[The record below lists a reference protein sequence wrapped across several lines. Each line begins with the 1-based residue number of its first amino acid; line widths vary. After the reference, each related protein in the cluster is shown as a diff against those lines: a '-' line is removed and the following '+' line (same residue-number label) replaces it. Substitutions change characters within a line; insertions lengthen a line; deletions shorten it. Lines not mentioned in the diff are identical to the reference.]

1 MRKVYSM
8 LALAFLPLVAWAQFG
23 VVAPLHVNGN
33 QLNDQ
38 YGNKVVLHGV
48 MDTPSPYFNHNRWG
62 YTCTDNNVQ
71 PCINYYDKVF
81 GALQNPAKG
90 TYCNIFRLHLEPG
103 WTNDPNKQSTGSETG
118 EANISRFSATR
129 LQKYLDMLYWPLAQ
143 KALNHGMY
151 VVMRPPG
158 VCPKELKV
166 GDYYQDYLKTVW
178 NIVSSNTNVKNNAGV
193 VSIELAN
200 EPVHIKNQY
209 GQTSATAMRDYFQP
223 IIDIIRRN
231 GFTGIIWVPGMG
243 YQSQY
248 QDYAQYPVNDNNYGY
263 AVHVYPGWY
272 GASDTSYDHQAF
284 IRNFQKQ
291 VPVVTSKPILVSE
304 IDWSPE
310 QPGSGKYNEFG
321 QWVASNYGTW
331 GTASTSKWGNA
342 WKSVMDYFGNIS
354 MTLTSIDDYLDVDA
368 FLQKGT
374 VKAAFNENT
383 ECCAKACFYWYY
395 EYSQKN
401 YAHSSGN
408 NNNNNSSNNNNNSS
422 NNNNNNNNSSN
433 NNSNTTANT
442 TQGDNLIP
450 SWGDGNDFIPQGWT
464 VCDNGSEVQPGNV
477 SRGPRV
483 MKFTGDGDFSSAFYA
498 REISADRAGFIEYG
512 SKSGYALS
520 LVYGEYVLACNV
532 AAWKGSPYVKIEVF
546 DPAGSVL
553 ASRIVQANGNANG
566 NTATKMQNTT
576 VVGMSFY
583 SMIKGNYRVRFTP
596 VADANGNGG
605 AWQEALIA
613 NVSLY
618 YKGNPLAFRKQNEVP
633 AGWKIVDADQEKP
646 AGEAASG
653 PRIFQF
659 AGGGEVATGLYIRQS
674 DASKAGYAEYG
685 STNGYAM
692 TLKAGQYNLSYNAV
706 AWAGIPYIKCEVFNQ
721 NNQCIGSQIIRC
733 YKNVNKNLSA
743 NTYGSSYGVVNFNA
757 AQTGN
762 YRFRWTPCADQWGAA
777 GTWVEVVFGHIKIS
791 QGYAARTFE
800 MDDET
805 TGIQDVQTTNAED
818 DVWYDL
824 HGQKVEQPTRSAEG
838 RLFPKGL
845 KKGLYIHN
853 GKKVFVK

>member
-1 MRKVYSM
+1 MRKLFTL
-8 LALAFLPLVAWAQFG
+8 LALALLPLGAMAQFG
-23 VVAPLHVNGN
+23 VVTPLHVNGN

-38 YGNKVVLHGV
+38 FGNKVVLHGV

-103 WTNDPNKQSTGSETG
+103 WTNDPSKQSTGSETG

-129 LQKYLDMLYWPLAQ
+129 LQKYLDMLYWPIAQ
-143 KALNHGMY
+143 KAINHGMY

-158 VCPKELKV
+158 VCPKELRV

-178 NIVSSNTNVKNNAGV
+178 NIVSQNSNVKNNAGI

-200 EPVHIKNQY
+200 EPVHITNQY
-209 GQTSATAMRDYFQP
+209 GQASATAMRDYFQP

-231 GFTGIIWVPGMG
+231 GFTGIIWVPGTG

-248 QDYAQYPVNDNNYGY
+248 QDYAQYPVNDSNYGY
-263 AVHVYPGWY
+263 AVHVYPEWY
-272 GASDTSYDHQAF
+272 GASDKSYDHQAF
-284 IRNFQKQ
+284 IRNFKSQ

-310 QPGSGKYNEFG
+310 KPGTGKYNEFG

-342 WKSVMDYFGNIS
+342 WKSVMDYYGNIS

-368 FLQKGT
+368 FLQNGT
-374 VKAAFNENT
+374 IKAAFDENT

-395 EYSQKN
+395 EYSLKD
-401 YAHSSGN
+401 YAHQSGN
-408 NNNNNSSNNNNNSS
+408 SNS
-422 NNNNNNNNSSN
+422 NNNNNNNNNSGNSSSN
-433 NNSNTTANT
+433 NSGNTTANT

-450 SWGDGNDFIPQGWT
+450 SWGDGSDFIPQGWT
-464 VCDNGSEVQPGNV
+464 VCDNGGEVQPGNV
-477 SRGPRV
+477 SRGPRI
-483 MKFTGDGDFSSAFYA
+483 MRLTGGGDMSSAFYC
-498 REISADRAGFIEYG
+498 REISADRAGYIEYG
-512 SKSGYALS
+512 GKSGYALS

-532 AAWKGSPYVKIEVF
+532 AAWKASPYLKIEVF

-553 ASRIVQANGNANG
+553 ASRIVKANGNANG
-566 NTATKMQNTT
+566 NTATKLQNTT

-596 VADANGNGG
+596 VADENGNGG
-605 AWQEALIA
+605 AWQEVLVGNI
-613 NVSLY
+613 SLY

-633 AGWKIVDADQEKP
+633 AGWKIVDADQVKQ

-706 AWAGIPYIKCEVFNQ
+706 AWAGTPYIKCEVFNQ
-721 NNQCIGSQIIRC
+721 NNQCVGSQIIQLT
-733 YKNVNKNLSA
+733 KNVNKNLNAS
-743 NTYGSSYGVVNFNA
+743 TYGSNYGVVNFNA

-762 YRFRWTPCADQWGAA
+762 YRFRWTPCADQWGGA
-777 GTWVEVVFGHIKIS
+777 GTWVEVVFGHIKIQ
-791 QGYAARTFE
+791 QGYAGARTMSF
-800 MDDET
+800 DSET
-805 TGIQDVQTTNAED
+805 TAVSQVDTQTAD
-818 DVWYDL
+818 SDSWYNL
-824 HGQKVEQPTRSAEG
+824 RGQKIERPTA
-838 RLFPKGL
+838 
-845 KKGLYIHN
+845 KGLYILN
-853 GKKVFVK
+853 GKKVMVK